1 MKKGS
6 IIVGPYSRFIKAP
19 LNKSPIFFSGV
30 IGNCPKSGK
39 IVAKTRTEEINTMME
54 NLKMNMEM
62 AEVHKND
69 IIKVTAFLG
78 SMEDYGFFN
87 NKYLEFMEDHRPT
100 RSCVAVKELPLGA
113 NFEIEIVAYK

>member
-6 IIVGPYSRFIKAP
+6 VIVGPYSRFIAAP
-19 LNKSPIFFSGV
+19 LNKTPIFFSGV
-30 IGNCPKSGK
+30 IGNSIKTGK
-39 IVAKTRTEEINTMME
+39 IEAKTKIEEMDTMME

-62 AEVHKND
+62 AEIQKTD

-78 SMEDYGFFN
+78 SMKDYGFFN
-87 NKYLEFMEDHRPT
+87 EKYLEFMEEHRPT